1 MKRYQTGEV
10 MLVMMIA
17 MMTVVLLSRGHMGM
31 MGHGS
36 DHTAPAAGTA
46 PQNPADPAPK
56 PAPGESAEAHR

>member
-10 MLVMMIA
+10 MLVMMIV

-31 MGHGS
+31 MGQGS
-36 DHTAPAAGTA
+36 DPAAGA
-46 PQNPADPAPK
+46 ASQNLADPAPK